1 MKVNSVDT
9 KKGIYIFQLDEKN
22 YIKFCP
28 KRGGLITNWVSDG
41 KEILYFDEKRFI
53 DKTKSIRGG
62 IPILFPICGNL
73 DIPNSLFGK
82 NYMQF
87 MQHGFARDLQ
97 WQHFLNNKKNSLF
110 LILKDTEKTKTFY
123 PFNFLLKIEVF
134 LKINYLKF
142 IINIKNK
149 TNIEMP
155 VNFGLHPYF
164 NISDF
169 KNLNFID
176 SPLSCQDQKN
186 NFLSNTFDELKNIN
200 NGIDLLMYTSGR
212 SSFRDN
218 FFKRQVT
225 LIHPSPFDLGVIWS
239 DPPRKMVCLE
249 PWTSPRNSLVNGLR
263 KISIPPNSLQILDAS
278 ILINTLK

>member
-1 MKVNSVDT
+1 MEITLVNKNES
-9 KKGIYIFQLDEKN
+9 IYSFQLDEKN
-22 YIKFCP
+22 YIKFSP
-28 KRGGLITNWVSDG
+28 ERGGVITNWVSDDQ
-41 KEILYFDEKRFI
+41 EILYFDKKRFI
-53 DKTKSIRGG
+53 DKAKSIRGG

-73 DIPNSLFGK
+73 DITYSLFGD
-82 NYMQF
+82 NYMELK
-87 MQHGFARDLQ
+87 QHGFARDLE
-97 WQHFLNNKKNSLF
+97 WQYCLNEKNNSLC
-110 LILKDTEKTKTFY
+110 LTLQDTDKTKIYY
-123 PFNFLLKIEVF
+123 PYNFEIKIEVF
-134 LKINYLKF
+134 LKINCLKLK
-142 IINIKNK
+142 INIQNK
-149 TNIEMP
+149 SNIEMP
-155 VNFGLHPYF
+155 INFGLHPYF

-176 SPLSCQDQKN
+176 NPLNCQDQKN
-186 NFLSNTFDELKNIN
+186 NFLRNTFDELKNIN

>member
-1 MKVNSVDT
+1 MKVNSVD
-9 KKGIYIFQLDEKN
+9 KKQGIYVFQLDEKN

-28 KRGGLITNWVSDG
+28 KRGGLITNWVSEG
-41 KEILYFDEKRFI
+41 REILYFDEKRFI
-53 DKTKSIRGG
+53 DTTKSIRGG

-82 NYMQF
+82 NYMPF

-97 WQHFLNNKKNSLF
+97 WQHCLNEQKNSLY
-110 LILKDTEKTKTFY
+110 LILQDTEKTKTFY
-123 PFNFLLKIEVF
+123 PFNFELKIEVS
-134 LKINYLKF
+134 LKINCLKF
-142 IINIKNK
+142 IINIRNK

-155 VNFGLHPYF
+155 INFGLHPYF
-164 NISDF
+164 NISAF

-176 SPLSCQDQKN
+176 NPLNCQDQKS
-186 NFLSNTFDELKNIN
+186 NFLRNTFDELKNIN

-212 SSFRDN
+212 ISFRDN

-263 KISIPPNSLQILDAS
+263 KISIPPNSSQILDAS